1 MRSPLIAGTLIH
13 NRYSII
19 QLLGQG
25 GFARTYLAQDQGRF
39 NELCVLKELIPTQN
53 SRMAVEKARE
63 LFEREATILYQV
75 RHPQIPLFRASFEYE
90 GTEGPRLF
98 LVQDYVAGKTY
109 RQLLSD
115 RKSKGEVFSEADVRS
130 LLVQILPVLDYL
142 HNQGI
147 IHRDVSPE
155 NVILRQSDRQP
166 VLIDFGVVKEM
177 VTRWQEASGPYP
189 ATTVGKLGFSPMEQ
203 LQTGRVYPSS
213 DLYSLAVTV
222 VVLLTGQEP
231 QELLEDRTATWRW
244 HRWAAVSPELA
255 AILDRMLLY
264 RPGDRFGSASE
275 VLAAM
280 QSLPA
285 PVAPAIAQPAAL
297 QSQFFAEG
305 ATMGWESS
313 VMPVPPTLPSES
325 HLPMPKGAR
334 SYPWR
339 VMGLGA
345 VLALMVA
352 TTSVL
357 TLMFSGRLSSTK
369 PTGDIQDTDQGLQAA
384 NPDPSRQALPS
395 FSFPPSLTSF
405 PAPKPKLYTQAL
417 MLRVPEKTTVS
428 GTLEQNQVIDYQLLG
443 ELGQSLKLTLSNTPD
458 VAMTIQTPDQLT
470 LPGPKP
476 GSTQSLNLLSGQY
489 ILRLKLRPP
498 VKEQTYRLG
507 IDLQPA
513 AVSTASSISK
523 PLLAAKSLPAGK
535 IRKFSGWVNPGRPKR
550 YLVRGQAG
558 QVLTAVIVDGSVTL
572 NLRSPSGQPI
582 KNAYGLGDWKG
593 KLTTTGNYQIEIMAF
608 APTAYKLNLSLR
620 NPR

>member
-75 RHPQIPLFRASFEYE
+75 RHPQIPQFRASFEYE
-90 GTEGPRLF
+90 GAEGPRLF

-130 LLVQILPVLDYL
+130 LLIQILPVLDYL
-142 HNQGI
+142 HTQGI

-155 NVILRQSDRQP
+155 NLILRQSDRQP

-231 QELLEDRTATWRW
+231 QELLEDRTATWHW

-255 AILDRMLLY
+255 KILDRMLLY

-275 VLAAM
+275 VLAVM
-280 QSLPA
+280 QALPP
-285 PVAPAIAQPAAL
+285 PVAPAIAQPAPL
-297 QSQFFAEG
+297 QSQFAEG

-313 VMPVPPTLPSES
+313 VMQVPPTLPSES

-357 TLMFSGRLSSTK
+357 TLMFSGRLSSPK
-369 PTGDIQDTDQGLQAA
+369 LAGDNRETDQEKMSAT
-384 NPDPSRQALPS
+384 NSDPERQTLAPFLL
-395 FSFPPSLTSF
+395 PPSLTSF
-405 PAPKPKLYTQAL
+405 SAPKPKLYTQAL
-417 MLRVPEKTTVS
+417 MLRAPEKTTVS
-428 GTLEQNQVIDYQLLG
+428 STLEQNQVIDYQLLG

-489 ILRLKLRPP
+489 ILRLKLSPP
-498 VKEQTYRLG
+498 AKEQTYRLG

-513 AVSTASSISK
+513 AVSAASSVGK
-523 PLLAAKSLPAGK
+523 PLAAAMSLPAGK

-558 QVLTAVIVDGSVTL
+558 QVLTAVVVDGSVTL

-608 APTAYKLNLSLR
+608 SPTAYKLNLSLR